1 MIPMGLVKRSS
12 IVCSAEPHKYHDS
25 TNLPLMVSLIFTLQR
40 VRNTMKNTIDDADYI
55 INWIDLMVINQ
66 CVKNFAHSHS
76 MVPGGL
82 PEMS

>member
-55 INWIDLMVINQ
+55 INWIAFIISNQ
-66 CVKNFAHSHS
+66 YVTNSAHSHS
-76 MVPGGL
+76 MVAGGL
-82 PEMS
+82 QEMS